1 MTKAEICSEVRP
13 AVSILPLRV
22 MFFNFGTTA
31 GQHAK
36 CKMQNA
42 ATEHGTPEHGK
53 LISKYINN

>member
-36 CKMQNA
+36 CKMQNCR
-42 ATEHGTPEHGK
+42 HGTPGT
-53 LISKYINN
+53 